1 MYNSLTR
8 INAQTILALLQN
20 VNPRKSNSAVF
31 LWNLILKLTL
41 PQILRRKT
49 EASRYLHSNVR
60 QTIEYF
66 LMITNGEQRH
76 DENRNIN
83 SDNEGDG
90 DNVRANAGLLDDSS
104 DNEELVQNGAAGPGA
119 EIGNGVGRDA
129 IDPMEAEVG
138 QNLFPHDGKCRR
150 SRKCHQCISS
160 SVQLNGETRTQMV
173 QKLTSQV
180 GMFLF

>member
-1 MYNSLTR
+1 MY
-8 INAQTILALLQN
+8 
-20 VNPRKSNSAVF
+20 
-31 LWNLILKLTL
+31 
-41 PQILRRKT
+41 
-49 EASRYLHSNVR
+49 
-60 QTIEYF
+60 
-66 LMITNGEQRH
+66 
-76 DENRNIN
+76 
-83 SDNEGDG
+83 
-90 DNVRANAGLLDDSS
+90 SS